1 MAKELKEAGR
11 TKKLLM
17 AFIVFAPALTL
28 LLVGTMKCEHKFE
41 QLDNYGVIPQYEAI
55 TADGKTI
62 TNATFKDKIVIY
74 TTLHET
80 CPKECGLSLWDVDQ
94 QLFRKIKDNPIKLK
108 NVKIVSFV
116 LDKDGNPVK
125 DLSVMR
131 KTLEF
136 NVQQYDPSIWILAS
150 GNAKQ
155 VYNIE
160 HNGQNL
166 AKQDGNQYFN
176 GHAYNEL
183 ILLADRENNLRI
195 AYKADSESMV
205 RKIHQFLMLLLK
217 QYDNEATKKGN

>member
-11 TKKLLM
+11 SKKFLM
-17 AFIVFAPALTL
+17 IFLVFGPALTL
-28 LLVGTMKCEHKFE
+28 LLISTMKCEHKFE
-41 QLDNYGVIPQYEAI
+41 QLDNYGVIPKYEA
-55 TADGKTI
+55 TTSEGKTI
-62 TNATFKDKIVIY
+62 SNETFKNKIVIY

-125 DLSVMR
+125 DLSIMKR
-131 KTLEF
+131 TLEY
-136 NVQQYDPSIWILAS
+136 NVQEYDPSIWILAK
-150 GNAKQ
+150 GDAKS

-166 AKQDGNQYFN
+166 AKQEGSQYFN
-176 GHAYNEL
+176 GFAYNEL
-183 ILLADRENNLRI
+183 ILLADKKNNLRI

-205 RKIHQFLMLLLK
+205 RKIHQFLMLLIK
-217 QYDNEATKKGN
+217 QYDIDKAKHH